1 MTNQDLPKPEA
12 VELHGEFAWL
22 EWDRAVQEQDS
33 GYLSL
38 APIKDELSNLSHRRE
53 FRAEVRA

>member
-1 MTNQDLPKPEA
+1 MTHLDIPQPEA
-12 VELHGEFAWL
+12 VELRGEFAWL

-38 APIKDELSNLSHRRE
+38 KDFDQKPVNLSERSA
-53 FRAEVRA
+53 FRAGGWV

>member
-1 MTNQDLPKPEA
+1 MTHQDIPLPEA
-12 VELHGEFAWL
+12 IELNSEFSWL

-33 GYLSL
+33 GFFKLQDFDQK
-38 APIKDELSNLSHRRE
+38 PVNLSERSA